1 MTAMSES
8 RFLTCLGVIV
18 AVFASSVLVVVLA
31 YGRGDFDGGY
41 ELSAVFPT
49 SAQGLFTDGATE
61 VKLRGVPVGTVRGV
75 ELLDDAQVRVT
86 MRMDAGVPV
95 PVTTEARIEPLSVF
109 GPKFVNLI
117 PGSAE
122 QQGPFLSSGDQIGRA
137 STGTDL
143 TDVLAGATVL
153 FGAVD
158 PADLVTVFDAV
169 STGVAGLGDT
179 IGGGIDDG
187 AALVDVAH
195 RNRDR
200 VGPFLSD
207 TAVLATTIESRSER
221 LLLRIDDYTAV
232 ADLVA
237 NRGDELARL
246 LDGVAHIA
254 TTADVLVE
262 DLAVDFDITVRS
274 LAVVLAGIH
283 DDRELIPAAFDTVGA
298 FFDMLGAGMRLP
310 GPDGKKLT
318 ALKGFVTADVCLVF
332 GVCLLPDGGIQALG
346 PGASVGSPPSAPATA
361 TSSSGDRV
369 VDSTLPALAELLV
382 GSPAAGGGR

>member
-1 MTAMSES
+1 MRTMSES
-8 RFLTCLGVIV
+8 RFLTALGAVV

-31 YGRGDFDGGY
+31 YGRGEFDGGY

-61 VKLRGVPVGTVRGV
+61 VKLRGVPVGSVRGT

-86 MRMDAGVPV
+86 MRMDRGVSV

-122 QQGPFLSSGDQIGRA
+122 QSGPFLSPGDQIARA

-153 FGAVD
+153 FGAVE
-158 PADLVTVFDAV
+158 PADLVAIFDAV

-179 IGGGIDDG
+179 LGSGIDDG
-187 AALVDVAH
+187 AALIDVAH
-195 RNRDR
+195 GHRDR
-200 VGPFLSD
+200 IGPFLAD
-207 TAVLATTIESRSER
+207 TAEVATTIESRSER
-221 LLLRIDDYTAV
+221 LLDRISDYTAL

-237 NRGDELARL
+237 HRGDELATL
-246 LDGVAHIA
+246 LDGAAHIA
-254 TTADVLVE
+254 TTTDVLVE
-262 DLAVDFDITVRS
+262 DLAVDFDVTVRS
-274 LAVVLAGIH
+274 LAAVLAGIH
-283 DDRELIPAAFDTVGA
+283 EDRELIPAAFDTVGA

-318 ALKGFVTADVCLVF
+318 ALKGFVTADICLVF

-346 PGASVGSPPSAPATA
+346 TSALAGSPSAGTAATPSGGRVVGSP
-361 TSSSGDRV
+361 
-369 VDSTLPALAELLV
+369 LPAFAELLV
-382 GSPAAGGGR
+382 GSPNTELGT